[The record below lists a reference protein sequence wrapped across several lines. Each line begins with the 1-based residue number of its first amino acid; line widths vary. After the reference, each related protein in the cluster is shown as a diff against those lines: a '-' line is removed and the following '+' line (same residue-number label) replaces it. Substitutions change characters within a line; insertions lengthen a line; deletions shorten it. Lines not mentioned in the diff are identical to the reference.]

1 MKMKMVSK
9 DIKKSSYLIYH
20 KQHLNARRIMYAE
33 RINSLPP
40 YLFATIDRA
49 RQDAIKKGVDV
60 INLSI
65 GDPDMP
71 TPSHIV
77 EAMRKSLGNPARH
90 RYPSYEGMISFRDAA
105 AKWYKKTMNIDLDPE
120 NEVLTLIGSKEGIA
134 HIPLAFLNPG
144 DVSLVPNPG
153 YPVYNIGSI
162 LADGKP
168 FKMPL
173 LEENDFLPDL
183 DAIPSDVAKK
193 AKIMFLNYPNNPT
206 SATATAKF
214 FEEVVNFANEYE
226 VLVIHDN
233 AYSEMT
239 YDGYKAP
246 SFLNTS
252 GAKEVGIEMHS
263 LSKTYN
269 MTGWRL
275 GFAVGNR
282 DILAGL
288 GKVKTNVDSGA
299 FEAVQEAGI
308 VALSGPQD
316 CVHEM
321 NRVYKE
327 RRDAL
332 ITGLNELGLDVKPP
346 RATFYVWARVRGK
359 SLDFT
364 KMLLEKAGIVATP
377 GVGFGEYG
385 EGYIRFALTQ
395 SVERINEAVERM
407 RKLEIE

>member
-1 MKMKMVSK
+1 M
-9 DIKKSSYLIYH
+9 
-20 KQHLNARRIMYAE
+20 MYAD

-90 RYPSYEGMISFRDAA
+90 RYPSYEGMLSFRDAA

-214 FEEVVNFANEYE
+214 FEEVVDFANEYE

-308 VALSGPQD
+308 AALSGPQD

-346 RATFYVWARVRGK
+346 RATFYVWARVKGK

-395 SVERINEAVERM
+395 SVERINEVVKRM
-407 RKLEIE
+407 HKLEIE

>member
-1 MKMKMVSK
+1 MMMKMVSK
-9 DIKKSSYLIYH
+9 DMKKKLIS
-20 KQHLNARRIMYAE
+20 E

-77 EAMRKSLGNPARH
+77 EAMKKSLGNPARH
-90 RYPSYEGMISFRDAA
+90 RYPSYEGMLSFRDAA

-214 FEEVVNFANEYE
+214 FEEVVDFANEYE

-288 GKVKTNVDSGA
+288 GKVKTNVDSGT

-308 VALSGPQD
+308 AALSGPQD

-346 RATFYVWARVRGK
+346 RATFYVWVRVKDK

-364 KMLLEKAGIVATP
+364 KMLLEKSGIVATP

-395 SVERINEAVERM
+395 TVERINEAVERM
-407 RKLEIE
+407 HKLKIE

>member
-1 MKMKMVSK
+1 
-9 DIKKSSYLIYH
+9 
-20 KQHLNARRIMYAE
+20 MYAD

-71 TPSHIV
+71 TPPHIV

-90 RYPSYEGMISFRDAA
+90 RYPSYEGMLSFRDAA
-105 AKWYKKTMNIDLDPE
+105 AKWYRKTMNIDLDPE
-120 NEVLTLIGSKEGIA
+120 NEVITLIGSKEGIA

-144 DVSLVPNPG
+144 DVSLVPDPG

-183 DAIPSDVAKK
+183 DVIPHDVAKK

-206 SATATAKF
+206 SATATEGF
-214 FEEVVNFANEYE
+214 FEEVVDFANENE
-226 VLVIHDN
+226 IMVIHDN

-246 SFLNTS
+246 SFLNTN
-252 GAKEVGIEMHS
+252 GAKNVGIEMHS

-299 FEAVQEAGI
+299 FEAIQEAGI
-308 VALSGPQD
+308 AALSGSQE

-321 NRVYKE
+321 NLVYKE
-327 RRDAL
+327 RRDTL
-332 ITGLNELGLDVKPP
+332 IKGLNELGLDVKSP
-346 RATFYVWARVRGK
+346 RATFYVWVRVKGK
-359 SLDFT
+359 SLDYT
-364 KMLLEKAGIVATP
+364 KMLLEKTGIVATP